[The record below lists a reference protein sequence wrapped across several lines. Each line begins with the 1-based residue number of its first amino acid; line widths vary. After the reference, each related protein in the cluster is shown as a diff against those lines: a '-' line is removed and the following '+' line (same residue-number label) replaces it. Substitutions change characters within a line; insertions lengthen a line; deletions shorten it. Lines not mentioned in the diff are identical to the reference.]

1 MGPRDVAIQQAV
13 GRAVIGAA
21 LAVAPEFAS
30 RGWIGRDASR
40 PGTQVVTTAMGA
52 RDLAIALGV
61 AGALRSG
68 RGVRPWLLA
77 GALADTADLVATVRA
92 RGAIPAPAVVGVG
105 VLAAGSAALGFW
117 LAAAL
122 GARQR
127 TP

>member
-1 MGPRDVAIQQAV
+1 MTPRDIAIQQAA
-13 GRAVIGAA
+13 GRAVLGAA
-21 LAVAPEFAS
+21 LTLVPGVAA
-30 RGWIGRDASR
+30 RGWIGADASR

-68 RGVRPWLLA
+68 RGARPWLLA

-92 RGAIPAPAVVGVG
+92 RDDLSAVAVVGVG
-105 VLAAGSAALGFW
+105 ALAAGSAAVGVW
-117 LAAAL
+117 LA
-122 GARQR
+122 QR